1 MFFSGDSSARK
12 RVDLGGR
19 SSKERDRQKL
29 LEQTRL
35 ERNRRLWLRQQNSAA
50 IKIQKCFRGRKAVE
64 AERLRVR
71 EHFFMT
77 YGKRCQNVDRH
88 SFGLDSDFLRQLLF
102 FFNPQNVADFSA
114 LVETCRLLQQFVRES
129 GVSNQ
134 SSFLMKPLIVML
146 KFSSAS
152 VQAFF
157 FSALPHTVLLGFIHY
172 SALSSLSLGCVCFIL
187 LFRNLFVV
195 FTVFNLAAGGILS
208 LFAGVDYSSKYA
220 VVDYRVKQLAYAC
233 IRGVHQ
239 NRNLLTRGF
248 SIGRNQLKDQLFMTS
263 DKSSTSTILLLEAVV
278 MLIDPGLPWS
288 CKIVGYL
295 LQRNTYYL
303 LREIVLTGKESIKF
317 QDSVGKIS
325 SLESIL
331 ALIIPHVGQ
340 RSCVCANID
349 PRWSF
354 SSQILTI
361 PFLWKLFP
369 YLKEIFATRELSVHY
384 IHQMALCV
392 QNHANVL
399 PNDIATEFP
408 GYACLLGNLLETAGV
423 AFSQPD
429 CSFDMAI
436 DFAAVATFLLE
447 ALPPMQSSNKES
459 KEVDEDEIIVGDEM
473 MEKGLNKDLELQI
486 SNAID
491 PRFLLQLTNVLFGRI
506 SFVNGSYEEGAH
518 GKEVVAVGAAC
529 AFLHVTF
536 NILPLERVMTVL
548 AYRTELVPVIW
559 KFMKRCHENQMWSA
573 LSGQLSYLPGD
584 APGWLLP
591 LSVFCPVYKHML
603 MIVDNEEFYEQEKPL
618 SIKDIKCLVV
628 ILRQALWQL
637 LWVNPVTPPNPA
649 KCAAD
654 VLMKIM
660 SNAWAPLLALWQL
673 LWVNPVTPPNPAKC
687 TADVFTLKRHPLEF
701 IQHRVSI
708 VASDLLS
715 QLQDW
720 NNRRQFT
727 APSDF
732 HADGVND
739 HFISQAMI
747 ENSRA
752 HEILKHAPFLV
763 PFTSRVKIFTSQLAA
778 ARQRHGPHAVFTRN
792 RFRIRRDHILEDAFS
807 QLSALSEED
816 LRGPIRVTFVN
827 GFGVEEAGIDGGG
840 IFKDFMENITRAA
853 FDVQYGLFKETVD
866 HLLYPNPGSG
876 MIHEQHLQF
885 FHFLGTVLA
894 KHYEGDT
901 SKLELYFVIVNNEY
915 GEQTEEELL
924 PGGKSIR
931 VTNENVITFI
941 HLIANHRLNS
951 QIRQQSSHF
960 LRGFQQLIQKDW
972 IDMFNEHELQ
982 LLISGSLDG
991 FDVEDLRAHTNYA
1004 GGYHSCSWVEIV
1016 VEFYSSAVVNL
1027 VSSRFNLG
1035 VSSQLNPHLSASFP
1049 PKLISCLGQVSASC
1063 VTWTR
1068 HFGAKTRVRVWN
1080 LCRICLFSLKH
1091 GSLQTT
1097 KEMKEEHYVIDMLW
1111 AVLKNFSMENQMKFL
1126 KFVTGCSRGPLLG
1139 FKYLEPL
1146 FCIQRAAGN
1155 ASEEALDRLPTS
1167 ATCMNLLKLPPYRSR
1182 SHLMGLKAWFG
1193 SVWLPLLTLI
1203 KSLSMVQQ
1211 RANGAEIVVRLKRII
1226 VSTEKVPHVMVR
1238 SILAGV
1244 CSESDHLWT
1253 TAEDYQDIGGALAAG
1268 VGGQSVV
1275 EGCGE
1280 VARGHSDDRCR
1291 SIRKMVLCSC
1301 T

>member
-1 MFFSGDSSARK
+1 M
-12 RVDLGGR
+12 
-19 SSKERDRQKL
+19 
-29 LEQTRL
+29 
-35 ERNRRLWLRQQNSAA
+35 
-50 IKIQKCFRGRKAVE
+50 
-64 AERLRVR
+64 
-71 EHFFMT
+71 
-77 YGKRCQNVDRH
+77 
-88 SFGLDSDFLRQLLF
+88 
-102 FFNPQNVADFSA
+102 
-114 LVETCRLLQQFVRES
+114 
-129 GVSNQ
+129 
-134 SSFLMKPLIVML
+134 
-146 KFSSAS
+146 
-152 VQAFF
+152 
-157 FSALPHTVLLGFIHY
+157 
-172 SALSSLSLGCVCFIL
+172 
-187 LFRNLFVV
+187 
-195 FTVFNLAAGGILS
+195 S

-220 VVDYRVKQLAYAC
+220 AVNYRVKRLAYAC
-233 IRGVHQ
+233 IRAVHQ
-239 NRNLLTRGF
+239 D
-248 SIGRNQLKDQLFMTS
+248 RNQLKDQLFMTS
-263 DKSSTSTILLLEAVV
+263 DKSSTLTILLLEAVV

-295 LQRNTYYL
+295 LQRNTYSL
-303 LREIVLTGKESIKF
+303 LREIVLTGKESVKV

-331 ALIIPHVGQ
+331 SLMIPHVGQ

-354 SSQILTI
+354 ASQIFTI

-369 YLKEIFATRELSVHY
+369 YLRE
-384 IHQMALCV
+384 
-392 QNHANVL
+392 
-399 PNDIATEFP
+399 
-408 GYACLLGNLLETAGV
+408 
-423 AFSQPD
+423 
-429 CSFDMAI
+429 AI
-436 DFAAVATFLLE
+436 DLAAVATFLLV
-447 ALPPMQSSNKES
+447 ALPPMQLSDKES
-459 KEVDEDEIIVGDEM
+459 KEVDEDEIIAGDEM
-473 MEKGLNKDLELQI
+473 MENGLNKDLELQI

-529 AFLHVTF
+529 AFLH
-536 NILPLERVMTVL
+536 
-548 AYRTELVPVIW
+548 
-559 KFMKRCHENQMWSA
+559 RCHENQMWSA
-573 LSGQLSYLPGD
+573 LSGQVSYLPGD

-603 MIVDNEEFYEQEKPL
+603 MRVDNEEFYEQEKPL

-637 LWVNPVTPPNPA
+637 LWVNPVTSPNLA
-649 KCAAD
+649 ECA
-654 VLMKIM
+654 
-660 SNAWAPLLALWQL
+660 
-673 LWVNPVTPPNPAKC
+673 
-687 TADVFTLKRHPLEF
+687 ADVFTLERHSLEF
-701 IQHRVSI
+701 IQHRVSV
-708 VASDLLS
+708 VASDRLS

-727 APSDF
+727 PPSDF

-894 KHYEGDT
+894 KAMFEGILVDIPFATFFLSKLKQKYNYLNDLPSLDPELYRHLIFLKHYKGDT

-982 LLISGSLDG
+982 
-991 FDVEDLRAHTNYA
+991 
-1004 GGYHSCSWVEIV
+1004 
-1016 VEFYSSAVVNL
+1016 
-1027 VSSRFNLG
+1027 
-1035 VSSQLNPHLSASFP
+1035 
-1049 PKLISCLGQVSASC
+1049 
-1063 VTWTR
+1063 
-1068 HFGAKTRVRVWN
+1068 
-1080 LCRICLFSLKH
+1080 
-1091 GSLQTT
+1091 
-1097 KEMKEEHYVIDMLW
+1097 EHYVIDMLW

-1167 ATCMNLLKLPPYRSR
+1167 ATCMNLLKLPPYRSKEQ
-1182 SHLMGLKAWFG
+1182 MEQK
-1193 SVWLPLLTLI
+1193 LLYAI
-1203 KSLSMVQQ
+1203 NADAGFDLS
-1211 RANGAEIVVRLKRII
+1211 
-1226 VSTEKVPHVMVR
+1226 
-1238 SILAGV
+1238 
-1244 CSESDHLWT
+1244 
-1253 TAEDYQDIGGALAAG
+1253 
-1268 VGGQSVV
+1268 
-1275 EGCGE
+1275 
-1280 VARGHSDDRCR
+1280 
-1291 SIRKMVLCSC
+1291 
-1301 T
+1301 